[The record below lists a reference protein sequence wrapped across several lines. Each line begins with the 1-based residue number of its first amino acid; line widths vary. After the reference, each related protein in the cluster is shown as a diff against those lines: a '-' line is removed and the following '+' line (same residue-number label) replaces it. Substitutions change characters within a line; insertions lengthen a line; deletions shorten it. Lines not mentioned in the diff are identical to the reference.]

1 MGGRFNVWRG
11 SLFLL
16 HTFTQKSSKMDL
28 FVQICPDAFG
38 GLSVFPLKKRGNGR
52 YRVDSS
58 SYESKVGD
66 YQDNKTMQK
75 NQSDIED

>member
-1 MGGRFNVWRG
+1 
-11 SLFLL
+11 
-16 HTFTQKSSKMDL
+16 MDL

-75 NQSDIED
+75 NQSDIEDWRVPYCGTSTKQQGN